1 MNRYIILVLVLL
13 SFRPSFPTE
22 QQRGLWV
29 VRYALSD
36 KEEINAIISTATRL
50 RITDLYI
57 QVRAMGEEYQPALKS
72 IGTDTLTHLDLL
84 LKEAAHLDIR
94 VHAWINM
101 MYIWAGKKDPEN
113 PDHLLFRAEKSILR
127 SALDHNIPE
136 YEIIRRE
143 GIEGFYLHPTD
154 PYHIND
160 IHAFITTLMD
170 RYAFNGIHLD
180 YFRMPGLK
188 YSFSPFGRTRF
199 MVKHFLDPVHIYR
212 EPESF
217 IKERGRASF
226 FAGDYLY
233 KRFLHD
239 EFFNTLYDINNH
251 IKHIS
256 DKIIFSI
263 AVKPDPIRAK
273 HHYFQ
278 DWERWLENGLCDQ
291 VLIMNYTPEYSEFKK
306 NIEMSHQTDLSKKII
321 VGISTYNQKV
331 SEAKRR
337 IFLVNNLDFA
347 GIALF
352 SYNHLAENRSYLDSL
367 SFVNKTGGKY
377 VGNRSRTKGN

>member
-1 MNRYIILVLVLL
+1 MNRYIILVLVLFSFRL
-13 SFRPSFPTE
+13 SFSTE

-36 KEEINAIISTATRL
+36 KAEINSIISTATRL

-57 QVRAMGEEYQPALKS
+57 QVRAMGEEYHPALKTS
-72 IGTDTLTHLDLL
+72 GADTLTHLDLL
-84 LKEAAHLDIR
+84 LRKAAQLNIR

-101 MYIWAGKKDPEN
+101 MYIWAGKNDPEN

-136 YEIIRRE
+136 YEAIRRE

-154 PYHIND
+154 PDHIND
-160 IHAFITTLMD
+160 IYKFITTLLN

-199 MVKHFLDPVHIYR
+199 MIKHFLDPVHIYG

-217 IKERGRASF
+217 IQERGRASF
-226 FAGDYLY
+226 FAGDHLY
-233 KRFLHD
+233 KTFLHD
-239 EFFNTLYDINNH
+239 EFFKTLDDINNH
-251 IKHIS
+251 IKDIS
-256 DKIIFSI
+256 EKYIFSV
-263 AVKPDPIRAK
+263 AVKPDPIHAK
-273 HHYFQ
+273 HNYFQ
-278 DWERWLENGLCDQ
+278 DWQRWLENGLCDQ
-291 VLIMNYTPEYSEFKK
+291 VLIMNYAPEYSEFMK
-306 NIEMSHQTDLSKKII
+306 NIKMSHQTGLGKRII

-352 SYNHLAENRSYLDSL
+352 SYNHLAENRPYLNSL
-367 SFVNKTGGKY
+367 SFVKNTGGKY
-377 VGNRSRTKGN
+377 VENRSRTKGN